1 MAYRTI
7 RELCLGP
14 INPVLPLVYD
24 DSLSY
29 YELLCKTVD
38 KCNEI
43 VDELT
48 SLESVV
54 EEQGTSITEL
64 DGRLTDVEE
73 KANDNEEA
81 IAGIITTLADIAG
94 KLPTPE
100 AGEEDYVLTANGDG
114 TASWQPVPTELPAY
128 GVGAA
133 KSILMVQSNGTLG
146 WSPVL
151 YSLPN
156 YGMNPIARVLMI
168 SQNGQSLNWGSE
180 LPTYGSAIAGKVL
193 QVQSNGTLGWGN
205 DITPRVTTLEGLT
218 PYYVDITENN
228 VNAPLTEAEYRA
240 LAVAGKAGHPII
252 LRVWPTGTQRNVAFA
267 YVGLINGAASNA
279 SGGSHGQIAFYNAP
293 AAAQNALD
301 LLGQTYTNQTDLILT
316 FNNGT
321 VTLFVG
327 SHT

>member
-43 VDELT
+43 IDELT
-48 SLESVV
+48 SVTEQVESLEDRMDAV
-54 EEQGTSITEL
+54 ETQAGE
-64 DGRLTDVEE
+64 
-73 KANDNEEA
+73 NEEA
-81 IAGIITTLADIAG
+81 IAGIITTLAEIAQ
-94 KLPTPE
+94 KLPTP
-100 AGEEDYVLTANGDG
+100 AGGEEDYVLTANGDG

-133 KSILMVQSNGTLG
+133 KSILMVQSDGTLG

-156 YGMNPIARVLMI
+156 YGMNPLARVLMI
-168 SQNGQSLNWGSE
+168 SQNGQSLKWGSE

-205 DITPRVTTLEGLT
+205 DLTPRVTTLEGLT
-218 PYYVDITENN
+218 PYYVDITEDN

-252 LRVWPTGTQRNVAFA
+252 LRVWPTSTQRNVAFA